1 MNKGIKYIL
10 GFAVIFVAAVVCVFG
25 IIKYEEMQE
34 DSTTNNSANLGSVD
48 GKQLDKETTIV
59 IEKIST
65 LNDIDALNSELHL
78 SQAVVDILKKY
89 APTVNYAIDNSEGYD
104 KIYFRIGGYYTGN
117 NTNGIDE
124 IIGSYKIDGGK
135 LISTGDNL
143 GSIGS
148 KINGNN
154 KLKWNNLNLNNKE
167 HDKVVAGEIGK
178 QFLVAL
184 LGGKG
189 LNMTSVFGY
198 LADQSKKI
206 TPPRGSQ
213 VTSIV
218 SRSLPEL
225 VDLYNAAYKEIYTE
239 EQVKKEVSKYTNKYK
254 EIYTEEQ
261 VKKEVSKYTNKY
273 KEIDDSFS
281 GNESKY
287 SASINIGE
295 LLYFKKDKMYVVGM
309 GGIGGLMTLDLSPQN
324 EWTTEGDKITIPLV
338 NTFERGK
345 PAGKIVLRLNNKKYD
360 GGQSKFKYYV
370 ESISK

>member
-254 EIYTEEQ
+254 EI
-261 VKKEVSKYTNKY
+261 
-273 KEIDDSFS
+273 DDSFS

-360 GGQSKFKYYV
+360 GGQSRFKYYV
-370 ESISK
+370 ESLDTKF

>member
-1 MNKGIKYIL
+1 MNKGMKYLL
-10 GFAVIFVAAVVCVFG
+10 GFVTIFIVAVISVFG
-25 IIKYEEMQE
+25 IIKYEEMKE
-34 DSTTNNSANLGSVD
+34 ESATNNSANLGSADRKKVNKD
-48 GKQLDKETTIV
+48 TSVIV
-59 IEKIST
+59 EKIAT

-78 SQAVVDILKKY
+78 SQSVVDILKKY
-89 APTVNYAIDNSEGYD
+89 SPTVHYTVDNSEGD
-104 KIYFRIGGYYTGN
+104 NKLYFRIGGYLN
-117 NTNGIDE
+117 NNKTNE

-135 LISTGDNL
+135 LTSSGDDLGKIS
-143 GSIGS
+143 S
-148 KINGNN
+148 KVNN
-154 KLKWNNLNLNNKE
+154 NDKLKWKQLDLENKE
-167 HDKVVAGEIGK
+167 HDKDIAEMMAKKYLG
-178 QFLVAL
+178 AL
-184 LGGKG
+184 LGGRG

-198 LADQSKKI
+198 LADRDSIIK
-206 TPPRGSQ
+206 PPKGSN
-213 VTSIV
+213 VTGIV
-218 SRSLPEL
+218 PKSLAEL
-225 VDLYNAAYKEIYTE
+225 VDLYNAA
-239 EQVKKEVSKYTNKYK
+239 YK

-360 GGQSKFKYYV
+360 GGQSRFKYYV
-370 ESISK
+370 ESLDTKF

>member
-10 GFAVIFVAAVVCVFG
+10 GFVAIFVAAVICVFG

-34 DSTTNNSANLGSVD
+34 GASTNNSANLGSVD
-48 GKQLDKETTIV
+48 GKQLDKETTII
-59 IEKIST
+59 IEKLST

-89 APTVNYAIDNSEGYD
+89 APTVNYAIDNNEGHD
-104 KIYFRIGGYYTGN
+104 KIYFRLGGYFVDRKMN
-117 NTNGIDE
+117 DMNK

-135 LISTGDNL
+135 LSSTGDDL
-143 GSIGS
+143 DKIGS
-148 KINGNN
+148 KINGND

-167 HDKVVAGEIGK
+167 HDKAVAGEIGK
-178 QFLVAL
+178 QFLGAL

-218 SRSLPEL
+218 PRSLPEL
-225 VDLYNAAYKEIYTE
+225 VDLYNAAYKET
-239 EQVKKEVSKYTNKYK
+239 
-254 EIYTEEQ
+254 YTEEQ

-295 LLYFKKDKMYVVGM
+295 LVYFKKDKMYVVGM
-309 GGIGGLMTLDLSPQN
+309 GGIGGVMTLDLSPQN
-324 EWTTEGDKITIPLV
+324 EWIIEGDKITIPLV

-345 PAGKIVLRLNNKKYD
+345 PAGNIVLRLNNKKYE

-370 ESISK
+370 ESINK

>member
-10 GFAVIFVAAVVCVFG
+10 GFAVIFVTAVICVFG

-78 SQAVVDILKKY
+78 SQAVIDILKKY

-104 KIYFRIGGYYTGN
+104 KIYFRIGGYYIGN
-117 NTNGIDE
+117 NSNGINE

-167 HDKVVAGEIGK
+167 HDKAVAGEIGK

-206 TPPRGSQ
+206 TPPKGSQ

-218 SRSLPEL
+218 PRSLPEL
-225 VDLYNAAYKEIYTE
+225 VDLYNAA
-239 EQVKKEVSKYTNKYK
+239 YK

-295 LLYFKKDKMYVVGM
+295 LLYFKKDNMYVVGM
-309 GGIGGLMTLDLSPQN
+309 GGIGGVMSLDLSPQN

-345 PAGKIVLRLNNKKYD
+345 PAGKIVLRLNNKKYE
-360 GGQSKFKYYV
+360 GGQSKYKYYI
-370 ESISK
+370 ESLETRN

>member
-1 MNKGIKYIL
+1 M
-10 GFAVIFVAAVVCVFG
+10 
-25 IIKYEEMQE
+25 
-34 DSTTNNSANLGSVD
+34 
-48 GKQLDKETTIV
+48 
-59 IEKIST
+59 
-65 LNDIDALNSELHL
+65 
-78 SQAVVDILKKY
+78 
-89 APTVNYAIDNSEGYD
+89 
-104 KIYFRIGGYYTGN
+104 
-117 NTNGIDE
+117 
-124 IIGSYKIDGGK
+124 
-135 LISTGDNL
+135 
-143 GSIGS
+143 
-148 KINGNN
+148 
-154 KLKWNNLNLNNKE
+154 NNKE
-167 HDKVVAGEIGK
+167 HDKAVAGEIGK
-178 QFLVAL
+178 QFLAAL

-206 TPPRGSQ
+206 TPPKGSQ

-218 SRSLPEL
+218 PRSLPEL
-225 VDLYNAAYKEIYTE
+225 VDLYNAA
-239 EQVKKEVSKYTNKYK
+239 YK

-309 GGIGGLMTLDLSPQN
+309 GGIGGVMSLDLSPQN

-345 PAGKIVLRLNNKKYD
+345 PAGKIVLHLNNKKYD
-360 GGQSKFKYYV
+360 GGQSRFKYYV
-370 ESISK
+370 ESLDTKF